1 MNKLSIFRFRNNVA
15 RYTMLKHKRTPVNTA
30 RYVISSYFIR
40 YRVQLNVHY
49 FDVPFFVC
57 CLDFLHCC
65 NSLSVFF
72 FKQRFED
79 MVTCFCYG
87 YTKCTLKIFKNRN
100 VRVYV
105 SILLAGRMT
114 NDQTLIHLPIIY
126 GF

>member
-1 MNKLSIFRFRNNVA
+1 MFI
-15 RYTMLKHKRTPVNTA
+15 
-30 RYVISSYFIR
+30 ISMY
-40 YRVQLNVHY
+40 
-49 FDVPFFVC
+49 PFF
-57 CLDFLHCC
+57 LLSRFS
-65 NSLSVFF
+65 SLMQLTFRFF

-87 YTKCTLKIFKNRN
+87 YTKCTLKIFNNRN

-105 SILLAGRMT
+105 SILLAGSMT

>member
-40 YRVQLNVHY
+40 YRVQLNVHC
-49 FDVPFFVC
+49 FDALFF
-57 CLDFLHCC
+57 FL
-65 NSLSVFF
+65 LSRFSSTHFPFF

-87 YTKCTLKIFKNRN
+87 NTKCTLKIFKNRK
-100 VRVYV
+100 VHVCV
-105 SILLAGRMT
+105 SILLAGSMT